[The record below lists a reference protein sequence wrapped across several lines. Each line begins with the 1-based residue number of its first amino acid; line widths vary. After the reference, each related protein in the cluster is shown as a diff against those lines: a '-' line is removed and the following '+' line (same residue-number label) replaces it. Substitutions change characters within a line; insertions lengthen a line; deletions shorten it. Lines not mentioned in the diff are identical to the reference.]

1 MPRILWSGVLVLS
14 LLVGQV
20 AITGRSR
27 ADTLFHWG
35 GDAGRAARPGAYVPY
50 DGAPFSHRYNYPEPS
65 LFLWGSYGRNFY
77 LQEQLDRQERLEK
90 FGTRYGP
97 DHPPLFNRLLD
108 RWRR

>member
-1 MPRILWSGVLVLS
+1 MPKLRFFAGLVLS
-14 LLVGQV
+14 ILGGWLAAAGQ
-20 AITGRSR
+20 TS
-27 ADTLFHWG
+27 ADTLSLWG
-35 GDAGRAARPGAYVPY
+35 ADAGRAARPGAYVPY

-77 LQEQLDRQERLEK
+77 LLEQLDRQERFEK